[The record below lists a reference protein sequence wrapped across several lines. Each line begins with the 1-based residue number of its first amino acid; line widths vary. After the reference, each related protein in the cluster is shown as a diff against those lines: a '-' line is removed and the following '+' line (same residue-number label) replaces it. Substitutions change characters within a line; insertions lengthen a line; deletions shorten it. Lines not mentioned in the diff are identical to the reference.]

1 MQSEKMWLIV
11 PRTIVYKMIF
21 LVILKKGQKMNKLIP
36 ISIEYISPSRTL
48 EILNLVRFEES
59 KQVYVYN
66 YDGQH
71 FRVFE
76 NLVELIQFFQLG
88 KEPAYLFDSNDDLDE
103 FLEQIPLGPIKK
115 PLNLKMNYMY
125 RDGAN
130 YKQFGYV
137 IFKKASFLTPNQA
150 SQKLKEKLISNEFFI
165 PQDWGLPRLQKYA
178 YDPEIDHEWHEFES
192 FEWTDEDV
200 TDNRDLSSFLDK
212 IQKGYEI

>member
-1 MQSEKMWLIV
+1 
-11 PRTIVYKMIF
+11 
-21 LVILKKGQKMNKLIP
+21 MNKLIP

-48 EILNLVRFEES
+48 EILNLVRFEDS

-66 YDGQH
+66 YEGKY
-71 FRVFE
+71 FRVFD
-76 NLVELIQFFQLG
+76 NLVELIQFFELG
-88 KEPAYLFDSNDDLDE
+88 KEPAYSFDSKDDLDE

-137 IFKKASFLTPNQA
+137 IFKNASFLTPNQA
-150 SQKLKEKLISNEFFI
+150 SQKLKEKLISNEYFV
-165 PQDWGLPRLQKYA
+165 PQDWGIAKLHKHPYE
-178 YDPEIDHEWHEFES
+178 PEIDHEWHEFES